1 MRLEDYIATVPDWPI
16 KGVQFQDITT
26 LLQNAEAYAY
36 TIKKMAE
43 IANEMEAE
51 VIIGP
56 ESRGFMFACPVAY
69 ELKKGFAPVRKK
81 GKLPRETVSYTYNLE
96 YGTDT
101 LFMHKDAIKPGQK
114 VVIIDDIVAIGGTL
128 DATAQLIEK
137 LGGVVAGMVALIGL
151 TALPGVKKLEKYNL
165 KCLILS
171 DVEDK

>member
-1 MRLEDYIATVPDWPI
+1 
-16 KGVQFQDITT
+16 
-26 LLQNAEAYAY
+26 
-36 TIKKMAE
+36 
-43 IANEMEAE
+43 
-51 VIIGP
+51 
-56 ESRGFMFACPVAY
+56 
-69 ELKKGFAPVRKK
+69 
-81 GKLPRETVSYTYNLE
+81 
-96 YGTDT
+96 
-101 LFMHKDAIKPGQK
+101 MHKDAIKPGQK